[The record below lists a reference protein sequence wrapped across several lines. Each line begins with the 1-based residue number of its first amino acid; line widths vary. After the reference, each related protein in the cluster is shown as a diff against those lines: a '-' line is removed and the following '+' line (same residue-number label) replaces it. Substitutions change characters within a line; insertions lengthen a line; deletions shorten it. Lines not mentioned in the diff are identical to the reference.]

1 MKSIEYLK
9 GTITIVIVAHR
20 LSTIADADIIY
31 VMDKGRIICYS
42 NYGDLMQ
49 QCPVFQE
56 MAKQVTLSKE

>member
-1 MKSIEYLK
+1 
-9 GTITIVIVAHR
+9 

-31 VMDKGRIICYS
+31 VMDKGRIICYG

-56 MAKQVTLSKE
+56 MSKQVTLSKE